1 MISIDRRMVRR
12 ALLTSVSA
20 AAIFAMVEG
29 DMPGARAGEQPE
41 VWIKLFGEYNEW
53 DGGTPAGFWPTPP
66 LDFSLGDGFGVG
78 GELGFRVDEL
88 HTIVARIRY
97 NEMDR
102 VGSSASYYAFPKYYA
117 AATGTH
123 REHAVIGDLEIGR
136 DVGLGLFG
144 AGDGKLRVH
153 AGLRIAHFEG
163 QSDVS
168 QSSFAFPFFYGYLD
182 QDIQR
187 QFTGAGPR
195 LGFDASL
202 PLGTWAS
209 LDFTGAGA
217 VLFGRHSVD
226 LDGSGFDFFGPFSFD
241 QDRSD
246 FVVVPNVDASAAF
259 TFNLSGNVS
268 MSLGY
273 RVDAFFNVHD
283 DGGPDDDHGD
293 RIIHGPFG
301 SITIA
306 LPGGGP

>member
-1 MISIDRRMVRR
+1 MISIHSRTARR

-20 AAIFAMVEG
+20 VALFAMIEG
-29 DMPGARAGEQPE
+29 DVPGARAGEQPE

-88 HTIVARIRY
+88 HTIIARIRY

-102 VGSSASYYAFPKYYA
+102 VGNSASYSAIKYYA

-123 REHAVIGDLEIGR
+123 REHAIIGDLEIGR
-136 DVGLGLFG
+136 DVGLGMFG

-168 QSSFAFPFFYGYLD
+168 QSFYLVPIFFGYLD
-182 QDIQR
+182 QDIER

-202 PLGTWAS
+202 PLGSWAS

-217 VLFGRHSVD
+217 LLFGRHSFD
-226 LDGSGFDFFGPFSFD
+226 LDGSGFFFIVPITVE
-241 QDRSD
+241 QNRSD

-259 TFNLSGNVS
+259 TFKLGANTS

-283 DGGPDDDHGD
+283 DGGADHDEGD